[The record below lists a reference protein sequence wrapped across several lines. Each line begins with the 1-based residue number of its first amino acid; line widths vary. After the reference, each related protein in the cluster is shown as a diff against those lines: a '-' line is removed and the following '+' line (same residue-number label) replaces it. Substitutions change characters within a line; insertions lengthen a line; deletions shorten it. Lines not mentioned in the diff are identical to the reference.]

1 MSGTIKEFNLNY
13 DAVNQQ
19 NTFSSG
25 DLLQGR
31 VILELAKEANI
42 SSLYIKFKGDA
53 DVRWSERRNDRNH
66 TYHSHERYFKIKQ
79 VFIQDPSKP
88 DSNVVRPGRHVYPF
102 SFQLP
107 HGNMPPSFK
116 GFYGSIKYTLEVSLD
131 RSWKMART
139 ATAEI
144 NFLPKF
150 AAGGPLL
157 NPQSGGIDKKMT
169 LFTSGSASL
178 NATIDRMGY
187 VLGDTI
193 KVSTNINNSSSRE
206 LKLKYSL
213 EQRQTF
219 LAQGRSKHSSKTI
232 FKVVGDPIPTGTKQ
246 VVNTDLKL
254 PANMELTINCG
265 IIKLEYVLKVYLDVP
280 YASDPEIKFPV
291 IISGGQ
297 FLAPWP
303 NSQPYG
309 PSPPPQH
316 AFGPGLPPQPAFG
329 PGPQP
334 QPGFGPGPQP
344 QPGFGP
350 GPQPQPGFG
359 PVLNLSLDLARS
371 STSAWIWPG
380 PQPQPGFGPVLNLS
394 LDLGPVLNLSLD
406 LGPVLNLSLDLGPVL
421 NLSLHLG
428 LVLNLSLD
436 LGPVL
441 NLSLHLGLVL
451 NPSLDLGPVL
461 NLSLHLGPV
470 LNPSL
475 DLGPVL
481 NLSLDLGPVPLVLP
495 LDHHQHFTPIC
506 TLHLHIHSQPIQE
519 LLLLLIQTSTQIKT
533 QQFQDLSN
541 QLESSILHQLLLHT
555 QQWII

>member
-88 DSNVVRPGRHVYPF
+88 VQNEPNTILVTGETYSNVVRPGRHVYPF

-359 PVLNLSLDLARS
+359 PGPQPQPAFG
-371 STSAWIWPG
+371 PG
-380 PQPQPGFGPVLNLS
+380 PQPQPGFGPGPQPQPAFGPSPPGASSGPPPALYPNLYPSSAYPQPTNPGAPPPSYTDVYPNQNPTVPGFEQSAGVLHTPS
-394 LDLGPVLNLSLD
+394 APPPYSAMDYLGPSA
-406 LGPVLNLSLDLGPVL
+406 PQQQQQHPAPSAPEFH
-421 NLSLHLG
+421 S
-428 LVLNLSLD
+428 
-436 LGPVL
+436 
-441 NLSLHLGLVL
+441 
-451 NPSLDLGPVL
+451 NPSAPAYGQAAGIPGYWP
-461 NLSLHLGPV
+461 NSA
-470 LNPSL
+470 NPT
-475 DLGPVL
+475 
-481 NLSLDLGPVPLVLP
+481 N
-495 LDHHQHFTPIC
+495 
-506 TLHLHIHSQPIQE
+506 QPEPYPTKPQE
-519 LLLLLIQTSTQIKT
+519 K
-533 QQFQDLSN
+533 
-541 QLESSILHQLLLHT
+541 
-555 QQWII
+555 